1 MASRSPRKPSSSM
14 TRAKLDSAD
23 ALAEHLAALLKRD
36 RRLRRIAKTAGPFE
50 IRKTDPG
57 FSGLARLVCGQQ
69 FSLQSAAAIWG
80 RFAQLPGALTP
91 EGYLRLTETQVRGV
105 GFSLGKYR
113 TVHAVAEA
121 VVAGQLDFEA
131 LDAMSADEAVAALCA
146 IRGVGPWTAELY
158 LMFCAGH
165 PDIFPVGD
173 LALQKAVAH
182 ALGLDER
189 PLGAT
194 LAEIAAP
201 WAPHR
206 ATAAL
211 LFWRYYAAL
220 GLTKGAPV

>member
-1 MASRSPRKPSSSM
+1 MA
-14 TRAKLDSAD
+14 AEKLDSAD
-23 ALAEHLAALLKRD
+23 ALAAHLSALLQRD
-36 RRLRRIAKTAGPFE
+36 RRLVAVAQRAGAFE

-69 FSLQSAAAIWG
+69 FSVQSAAAIWG
-80 RFAQLPGALTP
+80 RFAALPGALTP
-91 EGYLRLTETQVRGV
+91 EGYLGLTEAEVRGV

-113 TVHAVAEA
+113 TVRAVAEA
-121 VVAGQLDFEA
+121 VVAKRLDFAA
-131 LDAMSADEAVAALCA
+131 LEDLPAADAVAALCA
-146 IRGVGPWTAELY
+146 ISGVGPWTAELY

-189 PLGAT
+189 PLGAA
-194 LAEIAAP
+194 LAEIAAV
-201 WAPHR
+201 WSPHR

-220 GLTKGAPV
+220 GLSKGVPV